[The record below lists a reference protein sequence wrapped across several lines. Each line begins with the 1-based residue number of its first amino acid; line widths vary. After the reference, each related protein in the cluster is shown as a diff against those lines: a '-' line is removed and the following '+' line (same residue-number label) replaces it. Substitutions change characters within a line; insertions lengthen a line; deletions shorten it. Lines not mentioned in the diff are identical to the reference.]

1 MPTSHQSPNLSSQL
15 EDRFKLD
22 QVFKQFSLES
32 ERLETAY
39 SGLQERFKGVQQTVQ
54 ESNTRLAGKLAELD
68 FTSRYLKT
76 ILDHISQGILFIDLN
91 GIITTYN
98 SAAQK
103 ILQIP
108 EKDLLFHHFHTCLD
122 DAFLGFSLR
131 EAFETKECPHMTH
144 LSKREGEGAL
154 ELEVEATFVSM
165 SQEAYPLAHRQA
177 SSMPIQGLLVL
188 LRDTTALRRLQQ
200 LASHQDRLKALGEL
214 AAHLAHEIRNPL
226 GGIKG
231 FATLLKQELVERS
244 DLQSMAASIV
254 EGADDLNCFV
264 SNVLQYVRPFHIHL
278 EQLDIMALIEDV
290 KHLMQ
295 MDSAWDGTVEFSVE
309 SDVSPF
315 ILPIDPHYFR
325 SALLNLFVNAVQA
338 MPEGGTLNVKV
349 EDDGFWGV
357 IAIEDTGEGITPEN
371 MSKLFSPFFTTK
383 EAGNGLGLAEV
394 HKVMQEHQGTIEVQS
409 ELGVGTKF
417 ILKVRK

>member
-1 MPTSHQSPNLSSQL
+1 
-15 EDRFKLD
+15 
-22 QVFKQFSLES
+22 
-32 ERLETAY
+32 
-39 SGLQERFKGVQQTVQ
+39 
-54 ESNTRLAGKLAELD
+54 
-68 FTSRYLKT
+68 
-76 ILDHISQGILFIDLN
+76 
-91 GIITTYN
+91 
-98 SAAQK
+98 
-103 ILQIP
+103 
-108 EKDLLFHHFHTCLD
+108 
-122 DAFLGFSLR
+122 
-131 EAFETKECPHMTH
+131 
-144 LSKREGEGAL
+144 
-154 ELEVEATFVSM
+154 
-165 SQEAYPLAHRQA
+165 
-177 SSMPIQGLLVL
+177 MPIQGLLVL

-244 DLQSMAASIV
+244 DLQTMAASIV

-264 SNVLQYVRPFHIHL
+264 SNVLQYVRPFHVNL
-278 EQLDIMALIEDV
+278 EQVDVMVLIEDV
-290 KHLMQ
+290 KHLME

-309 SDVSPF
+309 SAVSSF
-315 ILPIDPHYFR
+315 VLSIDPHYFR

-338 MPEGGTLNVKV
+338 MPEGGTLTIRV
-349 EDDGFWGV
+349 EDEEFWGV
-357 IAIEDTGEGITPEN
+357 VTVEDTGEGITAEN
-371 MSKLFSPFFTTK
+371 MSKLFTPFFTTK